1 MISKFPYASPTTP
14 PPLWSGDRKGGLFF
28 PNFETPRQ
36 HIKKIETSAGHRAFL
51 FICVLQ
57 RAFMALP
64 PWYFTEGCC
73 DREQHREILLSM
85 ACLY

>member
-1 MISKFPYASPTTP
+1 
-14 PPLWSGDRKGGLFF
+14 LFF

-36 HIKKIETSAGHRAFL
+36 NIKKIETSAGHRAFL

-73 DREQHREILLSM
+73 DREQHREAYRFLCVRNHI
-85 ACLY
+85 AVAAAPAKP